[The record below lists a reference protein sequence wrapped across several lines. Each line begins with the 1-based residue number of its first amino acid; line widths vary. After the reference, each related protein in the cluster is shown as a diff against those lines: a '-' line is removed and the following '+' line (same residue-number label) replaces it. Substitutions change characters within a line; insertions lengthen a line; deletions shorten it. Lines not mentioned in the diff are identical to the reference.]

1 MVFEPFVLFPPCRR
15 LGVGGIERMVLIL
28 FEMSLRKGTTVHCNL
43 RKGSLLIV
51 YTLEII
57 ELWEKR
63 IPFITVG
70 SLLLARL
77 SLACDSIEERSAN
90 GMHLWNWEIVSTLS
104 VKTTR
109 TPQMYF

>member
-43 RKGSLLIV
+43 RKGITSLLIV

-57 ELWEKR
+57 EL
-63 IPFITVG
+63 
-70 SLLLARL
+70 
-77 SLACDSIEERSAN
+77 
-90 GMHLWNWEIVSTLS
+90 
-104 VKTTR
+104 
-109 TPQMYF
+109 